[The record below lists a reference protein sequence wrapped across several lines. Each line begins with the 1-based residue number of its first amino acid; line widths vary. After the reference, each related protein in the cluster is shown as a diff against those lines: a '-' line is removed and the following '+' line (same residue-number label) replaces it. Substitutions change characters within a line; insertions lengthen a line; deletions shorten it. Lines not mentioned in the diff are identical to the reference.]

1 VLITWERKSLRTI
14 HWPTYENDYWRNKMN
29 LEIYNV
35 FKSPDIV
42 TLIKAKLRRLE
53 RLNVA
58 RMDGERTVKKLLEAN
73 RWGGGGGKKT

>member
-1 VLITWERKSLRTI
+1 
-14 HWPTYENDYWRNKMN
+14 MN

-42 TLIKAKLRRLE
+42 TLIKEKLRRLE

-58 RMDGERTVKKLLEAN
+58 RMDGERTVKKLLEEN
-73 RWGGGGGKKT
+73 RGGGGVIDKVDG